1 MKGLMWLL
9 AGIAVIVTAG
19 LVIPP
24 PADRECDSKKR
35 AYEEAIEEV
44 ESNLRSPSTAKW
56 QSRNN
61 AVIVSQEDVE
71 CGYQVFAHVDAQN
84 GYGAMIRQ
92 EFVVEVQFLKDKMI
106 WVSRNISM

>member
-1 MKGLMWLL
+1 MKWLIWL
-9 AGIAVIVTAG
+9 VVGVAAIVTVG

-24 PADRECDSKKR
+24 PADRECNSEKR
-35 AYEEAIEEV
+35 AYEEAIEAV

-56 QSRNN
+56 QSRSN
-61 AVIVSQEDVE
+61 AVIVSQDDVE

-92 EFVVEVQFLKDKMI
+92 EFVVDVQFLKDKMI
-106 WVSRNISM
+106 WVARNVSM